1 MTKTSEKKT
10 LSPFMGVIGGRSPP
24 TFFYCHYVYM
34 YSVRKTKKA
43 KSLSPQQNKL
53 NLQKSL
59 GRRRVRSMRKTRSLN
74 DLSREVAD
82 DLTRDTNARLRING
96 RQNRTWKG
104 NHSIPLKYQ
113 SEKSVQWKGKPSAV
127 DIIQRLPRELQSTV
141 FKMGRMENPVK
152 TKKGK
157 LELKTAASAMALS
170 IRFKRFIED
179 YAKYLVYGW
188 VEFTEYGD
196 PLRYNTNFFTATDAH
211 IFWHNKKVF
220 ATSIEEFV
228 DKTKIQ
234 LSVDGDF
241 IRFRIIP
248 KEMNM
253 VGREKDYDGLFILDT
268 FKRDFFSYLTSDDYD
283 IYNGDV
289 DDAFSAD
296 MHPAFDDRTRS
307 FLHTHFS
314 NLSHRFLDFIERV
327 YTRIGVKFIFIRF
340 NSHNI
345 DHEKNEYS

>member
-1 MTKTSEKKT
+1 
-10 LSPFMGVIGGRSPP
+10 
-24 TFFYCHYVYM
+24 M
-34 YSVRKTKKA
+34 YSLRKTKKA
-43 KSLSPQQNKL
+43 KSLSPQQKKV

-113 SEKSVQWKGKPSAV
+113 SEKSVKWKGKPSAV

-141 FKMGRMENPVK
+141 FKMGRMEHPVK
-152 TKKGK
+152 TKTSK
-157 LELKTAASAMALS
+157 LELKTAAKAMALS
-170 IRFKRFIED
+170 AGFKKFIKVYVKD
-179 YAKYLVYGW
+179 LVYGW
-188 VEFTEYGD
+188 VDAIGWELGED
-196 PLRYNTNFFTATDAH
+196 QLRYNTNFFTATDTH

-228 DKTKIQ
+228 AKTKIQ

-253 VGREKDYDGLFILDT
+253 VGREKDYDGLIILDN
-268 FKRDFFSYLTSDDYD
+268 FKHDFFDYLTSDEFGSYD
-283 IYNGDV
+283 GDI
-289 DDAFSAD
+289 DEDFSAD
-296 MHPAFDDRTRS
+296 NHPAFDDPAIRS
-307 FLHTHFS
+307 FLQKNFS
-314 NLSHRFLDFIERV
+314 NLSHRFLDFIDREHTEHWH
-327 YTRIGVKFIFIRF
+327 TRKFIPNPVNFIFFRF
-340 NSHNI
+340 NCHDI